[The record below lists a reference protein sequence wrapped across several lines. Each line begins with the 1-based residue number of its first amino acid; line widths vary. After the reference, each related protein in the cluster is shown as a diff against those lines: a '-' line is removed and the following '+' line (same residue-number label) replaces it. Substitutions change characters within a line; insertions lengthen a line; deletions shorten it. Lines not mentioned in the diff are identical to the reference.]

1 VYIST
6 NNGSSWTE
14 ANNGLTNFYIAAFAV
29 DGNKVYAGTG
39 AGVFVTTNNG
49 SSWTALNAG
58 FSSFSIHSIAAAG
71 NDIFAGTYH
80 NGLYY
85 SSNGGLSWTAVN
97 SGLPGTG
104 IGALAL
110 SGIHVI
116 AGLDTFGVFLST
128 NLGQN
133 WVPKNEGFVTGGYCH
148 ALYIADGYIYLG
160 VSNGAWRRPLGEIT
174 AAAISNYEIPDGFHL
189 HQNYPN
195 PFNPVTKIRFDISA
209 SPLNERGDEG
219 GFVTLVIYDPLGR
232 EVATLV
238 DEQLKPGSYEVEWS
252 ATGGA
257 SNYPSGVY
265 FYKLTAGDFTDTKKL
280 ILIK

>member
-1 VYIST
+1 
-6 NNGSSWTE
+6 
-14 ANNGLTNFYIAAFAV
+14 
-29 DGNKVYAGTG
+29 
-39 AGVFVTTNNG
+39 
-49 SSWTALNAG
+49 
-58 FSSFSIHSIAAAG
+58 
-71 NDIFAGTYH
+71 
-80 NGLYY
+80 
-85 SSNGGLSWTAVN
+85 
-97 SGLPGTG
+97 
-104 IGALAL
+104 LAL

-195 PFNPVTKIRFDISA
+195 PFNPATKIKFSIPPS
-209 SPLNERGDEG
+209 EG
-219 GFVTLVIYDPLGR
+219 GEGDVSLIIYDALGR